1 MTWLHPFGHLTNK
14 HKCTTRQAGKQAN
27 VTFLLDAA
35 VVLAAA
41 GVDVVAGHLSLAA
54 TLAHAIVLV
63 VADPNSCG
71 KEALG
76 TKNRIRLLA

>member
-1 MTWLHPFGHLTNK
+1 LTWLHPSGHLTNK

-35 VVLAAA
+35 VVVAAA
-41 GVDVVAGHLSLAA
+41 GVDIVIGHLSLV
-54 TLAHAIVLV
+54 TTPAHAAVLV
-63 VADPNSCG
+63 ITDPNSCD
-71 KEALG
+71 KEELG